1 MEHQTF
7 KCGIA
12 LFTLVCGMNIAL
24 ADTGHLLRFKRQTIT
39 DQQGFGYPVFNVLVP
54 EKWEFSGQVQW
65 SSVMGLPQCHLTY
78 QVNSPD
84 GKAQAQRYPE
94 QIFHWSDNTNLL
106 GAFQMNGAATAP
118 PVGPQEFVEQILL
131 PSMGKSQAQVT
142 QTTGMDKLAQQ
153 QKQIQE
159 MLLTQVYQSISPLP
173 ATPQLEAE
181 AALVETQYNGSKEQ
195 FLVVLT
201 RIHTSQP
208 SMVGPINSVS
218 WVAEVTSY
226 KCPTAD
232 NDNYGQA
239 FQVMLHSG
247 QISPRWAVD
256 CTRLVAT
263 CARDMLQTQQQIFAR
278 MRQIGQTQSEVSDMI
293 MDGWQKRNDIMDGIH
308 NRFSDTMRSSERYH
322 DPIQDMEI
330 DVPNLYENVWTNG
343 LDYCMSDNPSFNPN
357 LTESTQNWT
366 QLERVR

>member
-65 SSVMGLPQCHLTY
+65 SSVMGLPQCHLIY
-78 QVNSPD
+78 RASSPD
-84 GKAQAQRYPE
+84 GKAQVQRYPE
-94 QIFHWSDNTNLL
+94 QIFHWTDNTNLL